1 MSNIESLLVE
11 IRDLLVLMTE
21 QKKTKK
27 RESKA
32 AADKLYTPDFE
43 EMWRYYPKKASKRES
58 AKAYRKTLIRLRL
71 GNLDKPH
78 ALWSIEVKAKILAA
92 VKAYKEVWPPSRVK
106 SEGKYCLHLST
117 FLNQDRFEDDPNAWP
132 KEDTNEGIGGPKW
145 VDNI

>member
-27 RESKA
+27 RKSKVE
-32 AADKLYTPDFE
+32 ADNLYTPDFE
-43 EMWRYYPKKASKRES
+43 EMWRHYPKKASKRES
-58 AKAYRKTLIRLRL
+58 AKAYRNTLIRLRL
-71 GNLDKPH
+71 ASGETH
-78 ALWSIEVKAKILAA
+78 IEAKTKILGA

-106 SEGKYCLHLST
+106 SEGKFCLHLST
-117 FLNQDRFEDDPNAWP
+117 FLNQDRFEDDPNAWS